1 MLVLVPRFGDLCHPH
16 VVAYLLEEVAA
27 ESPDAVYRSGGEIL
41 VAADIAPHLVDRA
54 EEAGIAILG
63 LEGFLIDESTGAV
76 YPSLARIADF
86 SRTVEPDRHQFVSR
100 TCAEARDT
108 LADWSDPPAVGDGMN
123 VNACGRH
130 MLAIVLDDEG

>member
-1 MLVLVPRFGDLCHPH
+1 M
-16 VVAYLLEEVAA
+16 AYLLDVVAA
-27 ESPDAVYRSGGEIL
+27 ESPDAVYRSGGEIF
-41 VAADIAPHLVDRA
+41 VAADIAPGLVDRA

-86 SRTVEPDRHQFVSR
+86 SRTVEPDRDQFVSR
-100 TCAEARDT
+100 TCAQARRT
-108 LADWSDPPAVGDGMN
+108 LTEWSDPPTAGDGMN
-123 VNACGRH
+123 INACGRH